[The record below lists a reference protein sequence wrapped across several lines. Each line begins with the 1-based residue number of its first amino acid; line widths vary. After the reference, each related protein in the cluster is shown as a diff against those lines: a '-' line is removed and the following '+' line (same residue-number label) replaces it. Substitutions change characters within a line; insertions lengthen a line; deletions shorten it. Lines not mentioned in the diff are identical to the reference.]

1 MSLISEPWV
10 VEGSN
15 YAALSLP
22 PPLHYIG
29 SVVWTLSEALAR
41 IFADPLFK
49 DGISAQEAKILTVAS
64 VSDISRP
71 AGTKIAD
78 LDFASLD
85 LEERTITLPLAGETE
100 LAIIR
105 TGTGGDYAMD
115 GLEHSVRRIEE
126 FMGVAFPWRQV
137 IYLIDNRVTG
147 WGKAEDTHVA
157 IGADE
162 LRHTTFGESGFTQ
175 TTRQWI
181 LDTIAHEAS
190 HYYWTNGPTWLN
202 EGGATFMEAVVGDTL
217 DGSLKVEGYLCPVP
231 SIAASESQTANCFNV
246 CLYVLGERL
255 FRGLYRAMDDD
266 TAFRLAFRRLYLHI
280 QYDLPDSGCTKD
292 KGVESVC
299 HVREAFTRYAP
310 EGKLEAVEREIARW
324 HDGVGQPSVTVT
336 VVGPDGQSGPLGE
349 PDRVNSQVSLRF
361 VRANS
366 FEAYSV
372 ESLDGTFDMLMPPGT
387 FNVEVRVPTYP
398 EPRVTYWEFIGW
410 YDGEGGLTT
419 DPGDV
424 GEMVIDA
431 NGGEVFEIRFPMEV
445 EDLLCPAGQLRSFS
459 DGQCRSWP

>member
-1 MSLISEPWV
+1 MDS
-10 VEGSN
+10 G
-15 YAALSLP
+15 
-22 PPLHYIG
+22 
-29 SVVWTLSEALAR
+29 
-41 IFADPLFK
+41 
-49 DGISAQEAKILTVAS
+49 
-64 VSDISRP
+64 
-71 AGTKIAD
+71 
-78 LDFASLD
+78 

-100 LAIIR
+100 LSIIR

-162 LRHTTFGESGFTQ
+162 LRHTTFEESGFTQ
-175 TTRQWI
+175 TNREWI
-181 LDTIAHEAS
+181 LKTIAHEAS

-202 EGGATFMEAVVGDTL
+202 EGAAEFMQAVVADTL
-217 DGSLKVEGYLCPVP
+217 RGPLEMEGVLCPVP
-231 SIAASESQTANCFNV
+231 SIVASESQTANCFNA
-246 CLYVLGERL
+246 CPYVLGERL
-255 FRGLYRAMDDD
+255 FRGLYRAVDDD
-266 TAFRLAFRRLYLHI
+266 TAFRLALRRLYLHI
-280 QYDLPDSGCTKD
+280 QYDLPDSGCTKT
-292 KGVESVC
+292 KGVETAC
-299 HVREAFTRYAP
+299 HVREAFRTHAP
-310 EGKLEAVEREIARW
+310 EDKHEAVEREIARW
-324 HDGVGQPSVTVT
+324 FDGVGQPSVQVTVT
-336 VVGPDGQSGPLGE
+336 GPDGQPPLGE
-349 PDRVNSQVSLRF
+349 PDGIKSQVILMFTRAHSLD
-361 VRANS
+361 
-366 FEAYSV
+366 AYEV
-372 ESLDGTFDMLMPPGT
+372 QSLDGTFDMLMPPGT

-445 EDLLCPAGQLRSFS
+445 EDLLCPAGQSRSFS